1 MNIFEQEDL
10 IKGLPDQ
17 ALMKEAQQPSGQ
29 LPQYLVV
36 SEIQRRQ
43 DMRKRFSAENQETPQ
58 DTIKDQILSGIAAM
72 GDQQPQQQQPPQ
84 PGGMPPQPGGMPPQ
98 PGGMPP
104 GAMPPQPGGMPPM
117 GMPPQMPPPQQPM
130 PQGAPP
136 MGMSNG
142 GGTNG
147 RSETSYPEQLL
158 AFNTQV
164 QPIRDRLSTLP
175 VNPRSGLRNYEDVE
189 PLYDQI
195 ADARGQ
201 YPSLD
206 PNVPASARAAELL
219 ERFGSQE
226 LQPAFDKLTN
236 KGFVGGRLAEMLELE
251 YDRPDPQPYDS
262 EVSDATVAELN
273 ARMDAAIDSMD
284 RNELINANVPDDLMR
299 QYDAVKAV
307 DRDSGSKMRE
317 ALVER
322 YRPKGDELAMN
333 VVSMSNGGVTSP
345 EQAAELERQYRALS
359 AQYPGTDLSR
369 VAEELDSY
377 YKSAR
382 PPPLNFTPGAMRKRM
397 ALYDASQNGAVEAE
411 RRKAEVA
418 ESIALGNQLNTE
430 FAVQSSV
437 PDVGALPY
445 YPSTNQD
452 APLALAPSP
461 ATSAAEVLGRG
472 DVGGNIYAGTDTYGG
487 FMDPGAASIGRE
499 SGTGT
504 TPGSGFGGTSNA
516 LLEDANKLNDRSLD
530 EATIKA
536 GSNTTGPGEQTVRD
550 LAKRNPPPDHL
561 NMFGDTAPGGSPA
574 NKPPPRGGSPA
585 PGVGSTG
592 TNGKVS
598 EGITFQSLAQRVA
611 DLSTDVSKPD
621 YSRAMDTLDQLK
633 KFGSS
638 SVFDKAD
645 FGSVIGQIDRPEG
658 LTDFTE
664 FKSDYSKLITEAEN
678 RARKIK
684 EDARKDAGSQALIQL
699 GAGIAEGDIAGAL
712 RGAGTTA
719 SEIMSQARKEA
730 SAEDQLSRQMQIAQ
744 MESNRDIG
752 IMGKQA
758 GIAEYNRNVDVAL
771 QNYAADRTAEL
782 SRIGLEADVIKTT
795 VGLETDIADA
805 TYDANVDARKAKLNN
820 IVQQAVILRYESLGK
835 TAQLNYD
842 KSQLDL
848 IKPAIQRALEDW
860 MYENQEASPEEIRE
874 RMEMLTGT
882 FMPGGGSAA
891 LTQGGTL
898 APAPGINSRD
908 PVGILGS
915 D

>member
-1 MNIFEQEDL
+1 
-10 IKGLPDQ
+10 
-17 ALMKEAQQPSGQ
+17 
-29 LPQYLVV
+29 
-36 SEIQRRQ
+36 
-43 DMRKRFSAENQETPQ
+43 
-58 DTIKDQILSGIAAM
+58 
-72 GDQQPQQQQPPQ
+72 
-84 PGGMPPQPGGMPPQ
+84 
-98 PGGMPP
+98 
-104 GAMPPQPGGMPPM
+104 
-117 GMPPQMPPPQQPM
+117 
-130 PQGAPP
+130 
-136 MGMSNG
+136 
-142 GGTNG
+142 
-147 RSETSYPEQLL
+147 
-158 AFNTQV
+158 
-164 QPIRDRLSTLP
+164 
-175 VNPRSGLRNYEDVE
+175 
-189 PLYDQI
+189 
-195 ADARGQ
+195 
-201 YPSLD
+201 
-206 PNVPASARAAELL
+206 
-219 ERFGSQE
+219 
-226 LQPAFDKLTN
+226 
-236 KGFVGGRLAEMLELE
+236 
-251 YDRPDPQPYDS
+251 
-262 EVSDATVAELN
+262 
-273 ARMDAAIDSMD
+273 
-284 RNELINANVPDDLMR
+284 
-299 QYDAVKAV
+299 
-307 DRDSGSKMRE
+307 
-317 ALVER
+317 
-322 YRPKGDELAMN
+322 
-333 VVSMSNGGVTSP
+333 
-345 EQAAELERQYRALS
+345 
-359 AQYPGTDLSR
+359 
-369 VAEELDSY
+369 
-377 YKSAR
+377 
-382 PPPLNFTPGAMRKRM
+382 
-397 ALYDASQNGAVEAE
+397 
-411 RRKAEVA
+411 
-418 ESIALGNQLNTE
+418 
-430 FAVQSSV
+430 
-437 PDVGALPY
+437 
-445 YPSTNQD
+445 
-452 APLALAPSP
+452 
-461 ATSAAEVLGRG
+461 
-472 DVGGNIYAGTDTYGG
+472 
-487 FMDPGAASIGRE
+487 
-499 SGTGT
+499 
-504 TPGSGFGGTSNA
+504 
-516 LLEDANKLNDRSLD
+516 
-530 EATIKA
+530 
-536 GSNTTGPGEQTVRD
+536 
-550 LAKRNPPPDHL
+550 
-561 NMFGDTAPGGSPA
+561 
-574 NKPPPRGGSPA
+574 
-585 PGVGSTG
+585 
-592 TNGKVS
+592 
-598 EGITFQSLAQRVA
+598 
-611 DLSTDVSKPD
+611 
-621 YSRAMDTLDQLK
+621 MDTLDQLK